1 MTPAISV
8 LLPVYNVDR
17 YLERALESVL
27 AQNFADFEL
36 LLLDD
41 GSTDGTAAIGRAFSQ
56 RDPRIRFTS
65 RENRGIVATLNE
77 LLASASAP
85 LVARMDGDDL
95 CLPGRFEAQ
104 QHYLER
110 HPDVVC
116 VGSNVELIDAEDRY
130 LATTDMALEDAA
142 MQERAL
148 AGLPPIYHPSA
159 MIRTSALR
167 QIGGYDAATYPCEDL
182 ALWLRLGELGR
193 LANLPQPL
201 LRYRLH
207 AQSVTANNTLR
218 QRQTSRRVLE
228 EAYRRRGIPPD
239 RFTSGPAV
247 QEAADTA
254 LHRLVLR
261 FGWLAFGSG
270 QRRTSIHYGMEAV
283 RRYPMNPDCW
293 RLLVCALFKPM
304 PARRQQQHTW

>member
-1 MTPAISV
+1 MTPPAISV
-8 LLPVYNVDR
+8 LLPVYNGER

-27 AQNFADFEL
+27 AQDFGDFEL

-41 GSTDGTAAIGRAFSQ
+41 GSTDGTAAIGRAFAR
-56 RDPRIRFTS
+56 RDPRVLFVS
-65 RENRGIVATLNE
+65 RENRGLVTTLNE
-77 LLASASAP
+77 LLESARAP
-85 LVARMDGDDL
+85 LVARMDADDL

-104 QHYLER
+104 RRYLEQ
-110 HPDVVC
+110 HPDIVC

-130 LATTDMALEDAA
+130 LAVTDIALEDAA

-148 AGLPPIYHPSA
+148 AGSPPIYHPSA
-159 MIRTSALR
+159 MIRTSALLR
-167 QIGGYDAATYPCEDL
+167 IGGYDSDAYPCEDL

-207 AQSVTANNTLR
+207 AHSVTANNTLR
-218 QRQTSRRVLE
+218 QQQTSRRICE
-228 EAYRRRGIPPD
+228 EAHRRRGIPPD
-239 RFTSGPAV
+239 RFAPAPAV
-247 QEAADTA
+247 HEAADSP

-270 QRRTSIHYGMEAV
+270 ERRTSIHYGMQAV
-283 RRYPMNPDCW
+283 RSFPTNPDCW
-293 RLLVCALFKPM
+293 RLLACALFKPI
-304 PARRQQQHTW
+304 PARRQRSS